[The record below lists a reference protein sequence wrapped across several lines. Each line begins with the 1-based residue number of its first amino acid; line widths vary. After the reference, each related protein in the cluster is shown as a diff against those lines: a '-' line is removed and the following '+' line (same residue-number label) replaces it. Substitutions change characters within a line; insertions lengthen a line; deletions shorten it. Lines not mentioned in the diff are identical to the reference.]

1 MFKSKPDLDREL
13 ERLEGDTPG
22 TLLRFAGEQMKPRA
36 EFARQLEANLAGL
49 ARPVSEEG
57 LRTSDLKMSQTRA
70 GNRYAR
76 RSEPV
81 FTRPK
86 IRLSLAGAGLGVV
99 MVVVLGLA
107 VLFNGNPQPKHPF
120 VSPPPQFPSELGASV
135 LVAQWNPKLGHYEVR
150 PVDPATGETTP
161 GYEPI
166 TVGTKRDFA
175 GAPILSA
182 DSTRLLVVESPGRM
196 AEPYADG
203 TRYQLTANVLHL
215 IDVQAWRDVT
225 ATLTSTLGTG
235 GVGQVAFSPDGG
247 RLALAH
253 HIYRRDLNKSLDT
266 LALVD
271 TGTGK
276 VLLKREIEFAPWV
289 VEFNQSGSQV
299 VVYGQPGGSEPGT
312 MKPGPVRLLL
322 LDAATLE
329 TVWEQ
334 TLTNILSGNWCEAH
348 CDGAHDERVQAF
360 WEPAVVPSHDRS
372 KLYIV
377 HADEDKLTVADLEAR
392 KVSTM
397 EVREARSLLE
407 ELLSLTA
414 GSAEAKGG
422 QNGVRRDAVLSA
434 DGTKLYVVGRKMDAK
449 RGWEADEPLAL
460 RVINVDNGQIVASS
474 GLTAFDVSISPD
486 DTYLYLYSSYVDT
499 STRSPTTKAWR
510 DVVDLKTLRSVKRIE
525 DEGLIVPARRLNGQP
540 IVLAYNWIYQVSGN
554 YVQLAVLDPQTLE
567 VVASWAGTQ
576 YTNWIIS
583 P

>member
-36 EFARQLEANLAGL
+36 EFARELEANLAGL
-49 ARPVSEEG
+49 ARPVSEPG
-57 LRTSDLKMSQTRA
+57 LQVSEMGQMRA
-70 GNRYAR
+70 GNRSAR
-76 RSEPV
+76 RNEPV

-107 VLFNGNPQPKHPF
+107 VLFNGNPQPKPPF
-120 VSPPPQFPSELGASV
+120 VSPPPQFPPGLGASV
-135 LVAQWNPKLGHYEVR
+135 LVAQWNPKLGHFEVR
-150 PVDPATGETTP
+150 PVDPATGETIP

-166 TVGTKRDFA
+166 TVGEKRNLA
-175 GAPILSA
+175 NPPILSA
-182 DSTRLLVVESPGRM
+182 DSTRLFVVESYGMRS
-196 AEPYADG
+196 EPYAGG
-203 TRYQLTANVLHL
+203 TTTRPAANVMHL
-215 IDVQAWRDVT
+215 INVQAWRDVT

-235 GVGQVAFSPDGG
+235 WVGVVAFSPDGG

-253 HIYRRDLNKSLDT
+253 HTYRRELGKALDT
-266 LALVD
+266 LALID

-276 VLLKREIEFAPWV
+276 VLLKREL
-289 VEFNQSGSQV
+289 EFNPSLVAFSQDGSRL
-299 VVYGQPGGSEPGT
+299 VVYGQSPGAVPGY

-329 TVWEQ
+329 TVWDQ
-334 TLTNILSGNWCEAH
+334 PLANILSGIWCEANCNGGH
-348 CDGAHDERVQAF
+348 NEQEYAF
-360 WEPAVVPSHDRS
+360 WTPAVVPSHDRG

-377 HADEDKLTVADLEAR
+377 HADEDKLTVVDLEAR

-414 GSAEAKGG
+414 SSAEAKGG
-422 QNGVRRDAVLSA
+422 QNGVERQAVLSS

-449 RGWEADEPLAL
+449 RGWVADEPLAL
-460 RVINVDNGQIVASS
+460 RVINVENGQIVASS
-474 GLTAFDVSISPD
+474 GLSAFDVHISPD

-499 STRSPTTKAWR
+499 STRTPTSKAWR

-525 DEGLIVPARRLNGQP
+525 DDEGLVVPARRLNSQP
-540 IVLAYNWIYQVSGN
+540 IVLGYNWVYQVSGN
-554 YVQLAVLDPQTLE
+554 YPQLAVLDPTTFE
-567 VVASWAGTQ
+567 VTASWAGTE
-576 YTNWIIS
+576 YTTWIIS